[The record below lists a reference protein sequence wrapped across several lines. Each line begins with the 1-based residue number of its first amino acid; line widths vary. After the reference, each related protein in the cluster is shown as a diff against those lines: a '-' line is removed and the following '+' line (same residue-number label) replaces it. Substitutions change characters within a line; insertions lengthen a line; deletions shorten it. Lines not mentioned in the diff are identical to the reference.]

1 MMESRLDLHDTI
13 VAVWPLAGF
22 DKTLHYR
29 ANGKLGEKI
38 SLGSLVR
45 APIGPRFVLGVVVE
59 TGATAD
65 VEYSR
70 LKLISQLCYDQPIL
84 TPDLLELAE
93 WIRTYYGA
101 SRESVLETMIPAPV
115 RRGMA
120 PKRVKLVSLG
130 DGASEEALAQL
141 EKRAPKQKALYNFLS
156 QQIKPQSK
164 GLILKRLKLSTATYD
179 SLLTKGFIKEE
190 SRVEERTA
198 YDDDLGSAEF
208 VEEKSIEL
216 NEEQR
221 LAVDSLREDLARGG
235 FVPHLLHGITGS
247 GKTEVYL
254 QAMESALVRRQGV
267 LFLVPEVALT
277 PQTVGRIRAR
287 LARLGNIEAVVW
299 HSHLSDGER
308 LDGWMALSSGRAR
321 VVVGARSAV
330 FAPIRDLGLVIVDE
344 EHEPAFKQDETPR
357 YHGRDVAVYRGFLRK
372 TLCILGSATPSLE
385 TYRNAV
391 NGKYAVDRLTKRVDD
406 RSLPMMHIVDMRQ
419 EIARTRKPTQLSR
432 MLVEKLRDRFEKK
445 EQSILFLNRRGFSAS
460 MLCQECGHVEVCDH
474 CSVPMTYH
482 RSDETLKCHLCGVE
496 AAAPMVCPSCR
507 SPRIRWKGMGTQRI
521 ENAVTKVLPNA
532 KVVRVDADTMSRK
545 HLFRQIL
552 GDFRS
557 GRIDILVGT
566 QMIAKGLDYPNV
578 TLVGLVDADL
588 SLHIPDFRANERTFQ
603 LLVQVSGRAGR
614 GDLAGEVVVQTS
626 TPHADPIQFARHG
639 DVEAF
644 LQMELENR
652 ERFQYPPYRR
662 LIRQVLRGPNPDKV
676 AFFAEQF
683 AKQVEKRLD
692 RVVEIRGPVPCPIE
706 KMKDNYRFQTWYFT
720 ANIAPVMSAL
730 REIAGEIAWPADVV
744 QVLDA
749 DPMMLS

>member
-1 MMESRLDLHDTI
+1 MESRLDLHDEV

-29 ANGKLGEKI
+29 ASAKLAETIAVGC
-38 SLGSLVR
+38 LVR
-45 APIGPRFVLGVVVE
+45 VPIGRRFVLGVVVE
-59 TGATAD
+59 TGASAD
-65 VEYSR
+65 VDYSK
-70 LKLISQLCYDQPIL
+70 LKLVSQLCYDEPIL
-84 TPDLLELAE
+84 TPELLELAE
-93 WIRTYYGA
+93 WIRAYYGA
-101 SRESVLETMIPAPV
+101 SRESVLETMIPASV
-115 RRGMA
+115 RRGMS
-120 PKRVKLVSLG
+120 PKKIKYVSI
-130 DGASEEALAQL
+130 SNEANDEVLAEL
-141 EKRAPKQKALYNFLS
+141 ERRAPKQKALYDFLV

-164 GLILKRLKLSTATYD
+164 GLILKRLKLSPATYN
-179 SLLTKGFIKEE
+179 SLYKKGFVREE
-190 SRVEERTA
+190 SRIEERTA
-198 YDDDLGSAEF
+198 YDDDIGSMEF
-208 VEEKSIEL
+208 VEEKAFEL
-216 NEEQR
+216 NEEQQI
-221 LAVDSLREDLARGG
+221 VVESLRKNLDRGD
-235 FVPHLLHGITGS
+235 FRAHLLCGVTGS

-254 QAMESALVRRQGV
+254 QAMESALERGQGV

-287 LARLGNIEAVVW
+287 LAQIGNIEAVVW

-330 FAPIRDLGLVIVDE
+330 FAPLQNLGLVIVDE

-357 YHGRDVAVYRGFLRK
+357 YHGRDVAVYRGYLTK
-372 TLCILGSATPSLE
+372 SLCVLGSATPSLE

-391 NGKYAVDRLTKRVDD
+391 NGKYAIDRLTKRVDD

-432 MLVEKLRDRFEKK
+432 MLVEKLRERFERK

-460 MLCQECGHVEVCDH
+460 MLCQECGHIESCER

-482 RSDETLKCHLCGVE
+482 RSDETLKCHLCGAESV
-496 AAAPMVCPSCR
+496 APMVCPSCR

-521 ENAVTKVLPNA
+521 ENAVTKVLPKA
-532 KVVRVDADTMSRK
+532 KIVRVDADTMSRK

-557 GRIDILVGT
+557 GKIDILVGT
-566 QMIAKGLDYPNV
+566 QMIAKGLHYPNV

-614 GDLAGEVVVQTS
+614 GDLAGEVVVQS
-626 TPHADPIQFARHG
+626 CTPHADPIQFARHG
-639 DVEAF
+639 DVDAF

-652 ERFQYPPYRR
+652 ERFQYPPFRR

-692 RVVEIRGPVPCPIE
+692 GVVEIRGPAPCPIE
-706 KMKDNYRFQTWYFT
+706 KMKDNYRFQNWYFT
-720 ANIAPVMSAL
+720 AGVSPVMAVL
-730 REIAGEIAWPADVV
+730 REIAGDISWPADVV

>member
-1 MMESRLDLHDTI
+1 MESDLALHDEV

-29 ANGKLGEKI
+29 ASGKLAETVDEGC
-38 SLGSLVR
+38 LVR
-45 APIGPRFVLGVVVE
+45 VPIGPRFVLGVVVG

-65 VEYSR
+65 IDYSK
-70 LKLISQLCYDQPIL
+70 LKLVSQLCYDEPIL
-84 TPDLLELAE
+84 NRELLELAE
-93 WIRTYYGA
+93 WICSYYGS
-101 SRESVLETMIPAPV
+101 SRESVLETMIPASV
-115 RRGMA
+115 RRGMT
-120 PKRVKLVSLG
+120 PKKVRFVSLG
-130 DGASEEALAQL
+130 REASDEEL
-141 EKRAPKQKALYNFLS
+141 ERLERRAPKQKALYDFLS
-156 QQIKPQSK
+156 QQIRPQNK
-164 GLILKRLKLSTATYD
+164 GLIFKRLNLSAATYN
-179 SLLTKGFIKEE
+179 SLLDKGFIKEVA
-190 SRVEERTA
+190 RIEERAA
-198 YDDDLGSAEF
+198 YDDEIGSLEY

-216 NEEQR
+216 NDEQQV
-221 LAVDSLREDLARGG
+221 AVESLRQELGKGG
-235 FVPHLLHGITGS
+235 FATHLLHGVTGS

-254 QAMESALVRRQGV
+254 QAMETALNRDQGV
-267 LFLVPEVALT
+267 LYLVPEVALT

-287 LARLGNIEAVVW
+287 LARLGDINAVVW

-308 LDGWMALSSGRAR
+308 LDGWMALSTGRAR

-330 FAPIRDLGLVIVDE
+330 FAPIRNLGLVIVDE

-357 YHGRDVAVYRGFLRK
+357 YHGRDVAIYRGFLSK
-372 TLCILGSATPSLE
+372 SLCILGSATPSLE
-385 TYRNAV
+385 TYRNAI
-391 NGKYAVDRLTKRVDD
+391 NGKYAVDRLTKRVDE
-406 RSLPMMHIVDMRQ
+406 RSLPLMHIVDMRQ
-419 EIARTRKPTQLSR
+419 EMLRTRKPTQLSR
-432 MLVEKLRDRFEKK
+432 ILVDKLRERFERK

-460 MLCQECGHVEVCDH
+460 MLCQECGHVEVCDR

-482 RSDETLKCHLCGVE
+482 RSDDTLKCHLCGAE
-496 AAAPMVCPSCR
+496 AVAPIVCPPCG

-521 ENAVTKVLPNA
+521 ENAVMKILPNA
-532 KVVRVDADTMSRK
+532 KVVRVDADTMNRK

-557 GRIDILVGT
+557 GRIDVIVGT

-614 GDLAGEVVVQTS
+614 GELAGEVVVQTY

-639 DVEAF
+639 DVDAF
-644 LQMELENR
+644 LRMELENR
-652 ERFQYPPYRR
+652 ELFEYPPYRR

-683 AKQVEKRLD
+683 AKQVEKRLEG
-692 RVVEIRGPVPCPIE
+692 VVEIRGPVSCPIE
-706 KMKDNYRFQTWYFT
+706 KMKDNYRFQNWYFT
-720 ANIAPVMSAL
+720 ANVAPVMGVL
-730 REIAGEIAWPADVV
+730 REIAREIAWPADVV
-744 QVLDA
+744 QALDA